1 MGHAVRQFKAL
12 FWKNWL
18 CRVRQPV
25 LSLSEILW
33 PCMLFLILAAVRFQE
48 PPKHKENCYLE
59 ARDLPSRGLY
69 PFVRT
74 LFCNVGS
81 RCRNTSY
88 STQKYSRLHF
98 TGPDLAFMKE
108 IQELAKG
115 FIETTEKTVA
125 LEKLWEESS
134 KFLAEEIISKI
145 ENLYKQPSFWNL
157 LHSLPHLESKS
168 LYTED
173 GLAAIAQFLEVIKNT
188 LVSLKDLAVMPLG
201 QTFRE
206 VVKIA
211 LNLTAAS
218 VQERN
223 LEGFQYNLSL
233 EDILWNPHAVRAELE
248 SRFSFDDLH
257 VKKLL
262 SYTAQFT
269 KIPTGETLEQ
279 FVCSALSSVPG
290 DEANKENNE
299 ESCISTWQEA
309 KLYLIHAVSKLRL
322 YAQVVFQQLLPFYL
336 LHTTVLYST
345 TFVCRILYLKKMQGV
360 LQAVPQWSVVK
371 RLRLV
376 DGALRNVVSQYL
388 NFTDGKDAWW
398 LLLTCSVQRQLSQ
411 GSTMCLYVCVWQP
424 CLYWASGFENVRISS
439 EKEVDHILHLAEII
453 EEIVMFDFSAL
464 SSLQPL
470 METALSKMI
479 MWIKGEESAISVSL
493 AVSEI
498 YNEIQK
504 NLQAHLRFWMKEKTD
519 FFWKMVKIVSHE
531 LDSRV
536 SHISQVEVEEVLESL
551 SRFILSVTE
560 NKKSLNRSMQLL
572 KNILTDWRD
581 LNSPTLNHLKYLTE
595 KFLRNLYEIVL
606 LADSHVNTSFSIGH
620 GVSTTSFSLLSNATF
635 IYKVQELGKIVPNFF
650 KDIQK
655 LNSSSVDLLLQI
667 LFSLYQNTDLLLN
680 AESNN
685 TLLMFLYN
693 TSKDISSF
701 QTWSDF
707 RDMDRV
713 SDFLS
718 ETFDLLWNLTSKS
731 LCEKLLT
738 FYNYTEF
745 QARSFVREGKKELQ
759 VVSNIL
765 SSLKTLFLDEDLEVA
780 AFCYLE
786 NFFDIS
792 PECIVNNGCTGF
804 YLSNITSVN
813 DSAEVYNLLLPLD
826 SVLYNITKLE
836 DKGSVSSAL
845 HCTFTWL
852 QTWTEIFEET
862 SKILN
867 LDSTFFAYLRN
878 DLRNLSDSFLNTSHI
893 ELCNKTTMAIVE
905 ATSVMTLLKMIVEG
919 GDSSE
924 WKDFEAYLSIIQ
936 SFLENAIDDASLLKG
951 NSSDDVLEM
960 IEAVITELQQS
971 VLKVVNRDFL
981 NSWLNTFISGG
992 SEEERSSSEFSIGNS
1007 LYTILKLSQKD
1018 LGFVLAEIKDT
1029 AAFLTYAPLDKYLV
1043 CASIFQNITKLFFDS
1058 TLKNINYSQVNF
1070 SSHIHSFLKSYS
1082 VIDGVEDCDGWIHG
1096 LHYLSEKYK
1105 SPSHLENAKH
1115 ILFLLKSL
1123 GNTETDAKLKNAVDF
1138 LNLIFNFMIP
1148 ECSVT
1153 GSDVI
1158 CVNIYFNV
1166 IARTLEVILPEFNV
1180 QNDTNVLEYIFTLL
1194 NNSGELIQMAVNN
1207 LVGHL
1212 QYTSNDT
1219 LFNHSVHGSNST
1231 LRMFLNPFHSVL
1243 LSSIELLSEI
1253 QCLVKNKT
1261 FEMQESSSSPLD
1273 TEIDEKNISLLM
1285 EIFQTVISKLYKF
1298 NSNLPSELQGEYNTF
1313 LERLSEKAALH
1324 GKLVGKA
1331 LKFFKSSSLTSFP
1344 IRNDRKFLEH
1354 MITLVHNLKNMDI
1367 EFLMGQFKQAQRS
1380 LDNFFKNTKP
1390 LHIESSELGVLID
1403 WWDEFENSSC
1413 NWNLTGLWH
1422 ITQLFQED
1430 LSDVEEMFHLLLDVI
1445 SLMERLAHRN
1455 ITEALV
1461 EVYTFVLTQEAKMP
1475 VFTREEISNQV
1486 ESLLML
1492 LETLTDVPDEPAEA
1506 SICFSAEFCWIPKTV
1521 TPQSDPTSKP
1531 CDFMQ
1536 SNFSWN
1542 HNAVLHIV
1550 KELKLVTLNDSFSCT
1565 MEDFQTF
1572 ITHNLTCFFHQIKE
1586 WNSIIL
1592 KFSELHHIND
1602 SLLKELL
1609 AFWNELYLYAV
1620 PLQANNTNS
1629 TVNCSSTS
1637 KRKVALQIIET
1648 LSGMPNVTT
1657 YSVLMVLS
1665 SLNGHN
1671 NISGN
1676 IENIWFPVVKS
1687 ILDLLL
1693 NFNVKQSLAVIDQE
1707 FQLLRLANG
1716 QSSSVSLDVLIQQY
1730 NTSSV
1735 EAVLKKLE
1743 DIQEIMNSVLCECN
1757 NQNYSKVMQ
1766 SLVLLMANEKSSD
1779 LLLVV
1784 KDIIDFLELFKN
1796 KTEEDYT
1803 GMLFFD
1809 DHLSREILNATY
1821 IANSVFQNFLFH
1833 MIGDLAVT
1841 KEALHANST
1850 ELQIV
1855 DFIDS
1860 FFDSAQY
1867 GNVSTLSQNR
1877 TLEIMQE
1884 MLQITLTYF
1893 TERNRNTIALVK
1905 DLRASKICQIL
1916 QKHLQPASV
1925 LLLHKL
1931 QFAILNI
1938 LKIFS
1943 EEPVVTSNLFCV
1955 VTKCKDGIMRHLVIS
1970 IIEGIT
1976 LVQDHYQ
1983 SIERMWMTFNKG
1995 DCESMAYINLK
2006 LSNNLESFLRLYFY
2020 FLPDMKVR
2028 DYVQN
2033 ITELKLDILSSVNIS
2048 EETISSILEASISFS
2063 KVFYSAFVV
2072 AFTQRCDEEVLSF
2085 LLKLPE
2091 NSKTSLAV
2099 EELCSLPALDLYTTL
2114 VLIIQNLNLRQII
2127 YTIPSEM
2134 GNVLSTLLDVVSNIS
2149 SLLSKVQHVMENLP
2163 VFLQAI
2169 QNIGMF
2175 DISALQQVCGQ
2186 FRSSAVGSLK
2196 SVIKAVCKEES
2207 PFFSNANLFVD
2218 MPRIT
2223 GLLEDNMGKYG
2234 IPEDSTPFCLKLY
2247 QEILQSSNGALVW
2260 TFLKPL
2266 LHGKIL
2272 YNSNISMIDLVI
2284 EKRSIFYFFSE
2295 YKHDIIYNFLFQ
2307 EALQNNFVK
2316 HFVESNLDI
2325 DLEKLFQ
2332 KMQVYGMSK
2341 KMLNS
2346 SASRQIDLLSQI
2358 IVNISS
2364 CVLLDRFQP
2373 FESVD
2378 KLEEKAHE
2386 LMQQNNFLAS
2396 IIFSASKNKTADSSD
2411 LHTQHI
2417 SYTIRTSILYSMRTD
2432 LIKNPAWKSHP
2443 QKLPSDGFKYNHIF
2457 IPLQDMIERA
2467 IISAQTGLDISEPAI
2482 QVQAMPYPCH
2492 TSDLFLN
2499 NIGFFFPLMMMLTW
2513 MVSVASMV
2521 RKLVY
2526 EREIHLEEYMK
2537 TMGVHPAIHFFAWFL
2552 ENVIVLTISSCALAV
2567 ILKASGIFTYS
2578 NGFLIF
2584 LFLLDFG
2591 VTVIM
2596 LSYFLGVF
2604 FSSANTAAL
2613 CASLVYMISFLP
2625 YIVLLV
2631 LQNQLSFTKQIIM
2644 CLLSTT
2650 AFGQGVFFITFFEG
2664 QEIGIQ
2670 WNNMYQP
2677 MVQGGY
2683 MTFGCTCWMMFF
2695 DSILYSIGGWYF
2707 SNIIL
2712 GKNALRNCWYFPFTV
2727 SYWKNLCGLER
2738 MRKHYLDSDV
2748 FFFNENFKEKGWNGP
2763 LETIQATSGVVL
2775 LSLTKEHMDNHKA
2788 AVKDLCLTFHKG
2800 QITALLGPNGAGKTT
2815 VISLLTGL
2823 YPPSSG
2829 TILINGKD
2837 IRTDLAAIRTEL
2849 GVCPQYDVLFNI
2861 LTVREHLLLYGS
2873 VKAPGWT
2880 NEQLNQQVT
2889 LEDVDLSQHQYKPVG
2904 ALSGGMK
2911 RRLSIA
2917 ISFIGNSK
2925 TVVLDEPTSGVDP
2938 CSRRSIWDILLKYK
2952 AGCTLIF
2959 TTHHL
2964 DEAEVLSDHIAILQ
2978 QGQLRCYGSPSYLRE
2993 TYGQGH
2999 SLTLIKKPSV
3009 FEIQDPKHVVR
3020 VTSLVQTHI
3029 PEAFLKE
3036 NSGTEITYVIPER
3049 ADKTS
3054 FKGLFQA
3061 LDQNLHRLHVTGY
3074 GISDTTLEEVFL
3086 VFLSWHFLFRE
3097 SCICFYL
3104 SLTVS
3109 VLFHNNIS
3117 LMEASRICGTNLIL
3131 AQIVAL
3137 LLKRFHCIR
3146 RDWRG
3151 SLSHVLLP
3159 VLFVALA
3166 MALFSVK
3173 PLAIDYPSLKLTP
3186 RLYENAESFFRKVLK
3201 IPDLLVTLWISS
3213 IIYSFLLMVFHII
3226 MFIPI
3231 RKNNSCWHIESNS
3244 LLNSCGCM
3252 SMCPSFNASVPYVKN
3267 KRGHILYNLSGLIV
3281 EEYLVR
3287 PSNKARYGGWSFG
3300 GKKAC
3305 EYQEQKWSNIKSKP
3319 LVKVWYNQKGFH
3331 SLPSYLNE
3339 LNNFILWLNLPP
3351 TVDWRQYGITLYSQP
3366 YGGALLDEDKIMENV
3381 RQCGVALCIMLGFS
3395 ILTASIGS
3403 AIVKDRVSGTKRLQ
3417 HITGLGYKTY
3427 WLANFCCDM
3436 LFYMLPVT
3444 LCVGVITAFQLSA
3457 FTFRNNLAATVILL
3471 VLFGY
3476 ATLPWMYLIS
3486 RFFSSSDVAFIS
3498 YISLNFV
3505 FGLCTMLVTLLPRLL
3520 AIISKVQS
3528 FQNIY
3533 RILEWAFI
3541 IFPQFCLGQGL
3552 IELSYNQIKFDLTSN
3567 FGIDSYVSP
3576 FEMNFLGWIFVEMA
3590 LQGTVLLLLRLFF
3603 HWDLL
3608 QKPRCHSANTMVSPS
3623 EDIDVEMERQRLFG
3637 GRTDNDVLLLY
3648 NLRKCYG
3655 GFSKKNTAVES
3666 ISLGITKG
3674 ECFGLLGTNGAGK
3687 STTFKMLTGDIVPS
3701 AGRAVIRTP
3710 TGSEMDILSAS
3721 SEGILIG
3728 YCPQQDAL
3736 DELLTGWE
3744 HLYYYCTLRGIP
3756 KQNICKVAEDL
3767 VNRLQLN
3774 AHADKLVRTYSAGTK
3789 RKLSAALA
3797 LVGKPQILLL
3807 DEPSSGMDPCSK
3819 RYLWKTILK
3828 EVQDGCAAVLTSH
3841 SMEECEALCT
3851 RLAIMVNGSFKC
3863 LGSPQHIKN
3872 RFGDGYSVKVW
3883 LSKEVSYRRM
3893 ILDCLKLHF
3902 PGAQFKGQHL
3912 NLLEYHVPRS
3922 EGCLAEL
3929 FRVLENYKAFL
3940 QIKHYSISQTTLEQV
3955 FSSFSAITIARM
3967 TFLSGCDAFEHPC
3980 M

>member
-1 MGHAVRQFKAL
+1 MGHALCQFKAL

-33 PCMLFLILAAVRFQE
+33 PCMLFLILAAVRVQE
-48 PPKHKENCYLE
+48 PPKYKENCYLE

-69 PFVRT
+69 PFVRS

-88 STQKYSRLHF
+88 SKQKNNRLHF
-98 TGPDLAFMKE
+98 TGPDVALMKE

-115 FIETTEKTVA
+115 FIETTEKTLA
-125 LEKLWEESS
+125 LEKLWEET
-134 KFLAEEIISKI
+134 EEIISKI

-157 LHSLPHLESKS
+157 LHSLPRLESKNV
-168 LYTED
+168 YTED
-173 GLAAIAQFLEVIKNT
+173 GLAAIAQFLEIIKNI
-188 LVSLKDLAVMPLG
+188 LASLKDLAVMPLG
-201 QTFRE
+201 QTFHE
-206 VVKIA
+206 VLKIA

-218 VQERN
+218 VQERS

-248 SRFSFDDLH
+248 SRFGFDDLH

-262 SYTAQFT
+262 SYTAQLKELNVTSQALNLNPIASF
-269 KIPTGETLEQ
+269 IQQVFATLYVQ
-279 FVCSALSSVPG
+279 F
-290 DEANKENNE
+290 
-299 ESCISTWQEA
+299 IS
-309 KLYLIHAVSKLRL
+309 
-322 YAQVVFQQLLPFYL
+322 FYL
-336 LHTTVLYST
+336 WHTTVLYST
-345 TFVCRILYLKKMQGV
+345 PFVSRILYLKKMQAV

-376 DGALRNVVSQYL
+376 DGALRNVVTQYL

-398 LLLTCSVQRQLSQ
+398 LLVTCSVQRHLLQ
-411 GSTMCLYVCVWQP
+411 GSAYVFACVWQP
-424 CLYWASGFENVRISS
+424 CLYWAEFLETEDNVWNSS
-439 EKEVDHILHLAEII
+439 EKEMDRILHLAEVI

-464 SSLQPL
+464 SSLQTL
-470 METALSKMI
+470 MEAALSKVI
-479 MWIKGEESAISVSL
+479 MWMKGEESTINVSL
-493 AVSEI
+493 AVSEL

-519 FFWKMVKIVSHE
+519 FFWQMVKIVSHE
-531 LDSRV
+531 LDSRF
-536 SHISQVEVEEVLESL
+536 SHISQVEVKEVLETL
-551 SRFILSVTE
+551 SRFIFTE
-560 NKKSLNRSMQLL
+560 NEKSLNRSMQVL
-572 KNILTDWRD
+572 KIILNDWQD
-581 LNSPTLNHLKYLTE
+581 LNRPTLNHLKYISE
-595 KFLRNLYEIVL
+595 NFLRNLYEIL
-606 LADSHVNTSFSIGH
+606 SFADSHVNESFSVGH
-620 GVSTTSFSLLSNATF
+620 GVSNTSFSLLSNATF
-635 IYKVQELGKIVPNFF
+635 IHKVQELGKIVPNFF
-650 KDIQK
+650 NDIQK
-655 LNSSSVDLLLQI
+655 LNISSVDSLFQI
-667 LFSLYQNTDLLLN
+667 LFSLYQNADLLLN

-701 QTWSDF
+701 QTWNDLQ
-707 RDMDRV
+707 DVDQV

-718 ETFDLLWNLTSKS
+718 ETFDLLWNFTTKS
-731 LCEKLLT
+731 FCEKLLI

-745 QARSFVREGKKELQ
+745 QAHSFVQEGKKELQ
-759 VVSNIL
+759 VVYNIL
-765 SSLKTLFLDEDLEVA
+765 SNLKTLFLDEDLEEA

-786 NFFDIS
+786 HFFDIS
-792 PECIVNNGCTGF
+792 PECIVNKGCIGF

-826 SVLYNITKLE
+826 IVLYNVTKLE
-836 DKGSVSSAL
+836 DKVSVYSAL

-867 LDSTFFAYLRN
+867 LNSTFFIYLRN
-878 DLRNLSDSFLNTSHI
+878 DLRNLSDSFLNTTHI

-905 ATSVMTLLKMIVEG
+905 ATSAMNLLKMIVEG
-919 GDSSE
+919 GNSSD
-924 WKDFEAYLSIIQ
+924 WKDFETYLSIIQ
-936 SFLENAIDDASLLKG
+936 SVFGNAIDAASSLKG
-951 NSSDDVLEM
+951 NSSDDAIEM

-971 VLKVVNRDFL
+971 VLKVVNRDVL
-981 NSWLNTFISGG
+981 NLWLNTFISGG
-992 SEEERSSSEFSIGNS
+992 PEGERSSSEFSIGNS
-1007 LYTILKLSQKD
+1007 LSTILKLSQKE
-1018 LGFVLAEIKDT
+1018 LGFVFAELKDA
-1029 AAFLTYAPLDKYLV
+1029 AAFLTFEPLDKYLV
-1043 CASIFQNITKLFFDS
+1043 CASVFQNITKLIFDS
-1058 TLKNINYSQVNF
+1058 TLKNIDYSQVNF
-1070 SSHIHSFLKSYS
+1070 SFHTHSFLKSYS
-1082 VIDGVEDCDGWIHG
+1082 VINGVEDCDGWIHG
-1096 LHYLSEKYK
+1096 LHRLSEKYK
-1105 SPSHLENAKH
+1105 SPSYLESAKH

-1123 GNTETDAKLKNAVDF
+1123 GNTETDAKLKNVVDF
-1138 LNLIFNFMIP
+1138 LNLIFSFLIP

-1158 CVNIYFNV
+1158 CANVYFNI
-1166 IARTLEVILPEFNV
+1166 IARTLEVVLPEFTV

-1194 NNSGELIQMAVNN
+1194 NNSGGLIQMAVNN
-1207 LVGHL
+1207 LMGHS

-1219 LFNHSVHGSNST
+1219 HFNHLIHGYNST
-1231 LRMFLNPFHSVL
+1231 LRTFLNPFHGVL

-1253 QCLVKNKT
+1253 KCLLKNKT

-1273 TEIDEKNISLLM
+1273 IETDEKNIGLLM
-1285 EIFQTVISKLYKF
+1285 EIFETVVSKLNKF
-1298 NSNLPSELQGEYNTF
+1298 NLNLPHELQGKYNMF
-1313 LERLSEKAALH
+1313 FERLMEKAALN

-1331 LKFFKSSSLTSFP
+1331 LKIFKSSNLTSFP
-1344 IRNDRKFLEH
+1344 VRDDREFLEH
-1354 MITLVHNLKNMDI
+1354 VITLVQNLKNMDI
-1367 EFLMGQFKQAQRS
+1367 EFLIGHFKQAQRS
-1380 LDNFFKNTKP
+1380 LDNFFKNIKP
-1390 LHIESSELGVLID
+1390 LLIENSELEMLIE
-1403 WWDEFENSSC
+1403 WWNAFENGSC

-1422 ITQLFQED
+1422 IMQVFQED
-1430 LSDVEEMFHLLLDVI
+1430 LSDVEEMYHLLLDVI
-1445 SLMERLAHRN
+1445 SLMESLTHGN
-1455 ITEALV
+1455 ITEALA
-1461 EVYTFVLTQEAKMP
+1461 EVYTFVLTQEEKMP
-1475 VFTREEISNQV
+1475 MYTDVEISNQV

-1492 LETLTDVPDEPAEA
+1492 LEMLTDVPDEHAEA
-1506 SICFSAEFCWIPKTV
+1506 LVCFSAEFCWIPTTV

-1531 CDFMQ
+1531 CDVMQ
-1536 SNFSWN
+1536 NNFSLN
-1542 HNAVLHIV
+1542 HNAVLQII
-1550 KELKLVTLNDSFSCT
+1550 KQLKLITLNDSFLCT
-1565 MEDFQTF
+1565 MEDVQTD
-1572 ITHNLTCFFHQIKE
+1572 ITHNLTCFFHHIKE
-1586 WNSIIL
+1586 WNSILL
-1592 KFSELHHIND
+1592 KFSELHHINS

-1609 AFWNELYLYAV
+1609 AFWDELYLYAV

-1629 TVNCSSTS
+1629 TVNCFSTP
-1637 KRKVALQIIET
+1637 KRRVALQIIET
-1648 LSGMPNVTT
+1648 LSSMPAAEMEMSEYVLEQLNDLYGGLSWNRHSRISLIETVFLYVKNMTSEISGFLNT
-1657 YSVLMVLS
+1657 EAVYSFLSVLQPLMTLPPSGNQAYSVLMVLS
-1665 SLNGHN
+1665 SLNGN
-1671 NISGN
+1671 SNISEN

-1687 ILDLLL
+1687 IEDLL
-1693 NFNVKQSLAVIDQE
+1693 NFNVRQSLAVLDQE
-1707 FQLLRLANG
+1707 FQLLRLATG
-1716 QSSSVSLDVLIQQY
+1716 QPSSVSLDVLIQQF

-1735 EAVLKKLE
+1735 AAVLRKLE
-1743 DIQEIMNSVLCECN
+1743 DIQEIMNSFLCECN

-1766 SLVLLMANEKSSD
+1766 PVVLLMANEKSSD

-1784 KDIIDFLELFKN
+1784 KDIIDFLELFQN
-1796 KTEEDYT
+1796 KSKEDYT
-1803 GMLFFD
+1803 GMLFV
-1809 DHLSREILNATY
+1809 DHLSREILNTTST
-1821 IANSVFQNFLFH
+1821 ANSVFQNFLFH
-1833 MIGDLAVT
+1833 MIADIAVT
-1841 KEALHANST
+1841 REALHANYT

-1867 GNVSTLSQNR
+1867 GNVSTMSQNR

-1884 MLQITLTYF
+1884 MLQVNFLYF
-1893 TERNRNTIALVK
+1893 TEHIRNKIALVK

-1955 VTKCKDGIMRHLVIS
+1955 VTQCKEGIMHHLFIS

-1983 SIERMWMTFNKG
+1983 L
-1995 DCESMAYINLK
+1995 C
-2006 LSNNLESFLRLYFY
+2006 FY
-2020 FLPDMKVR
+2020 FLPDMKVK

-2033 ITELKLDILSSVNIS
+2033 ITELRLGILSSVNIS
-2048 EETISSILEASISFS
+2048 EETISIILEANISFT

-2072 AFTQRCDEEVLSF
+2072 AFTQRCDEEVLSL

-2091 NSKTSLAV
+2091 NSNTSLAV
-2099 EELCSLPALDLYTTL
+2099 EELCSLPALDLYTTF
-2114 VLIIQNLNLRQII
+2114 VLIIQNLNLRHII
-2127 YTIPSEM
+2127 YMNKIPSEM
-2134 GNVLSTLLDVVSNIS
+2134 GNVLNTLLDVVSSIS
-2149 SLLSKVQHVMENLP
+2149 SLLNKVQHVMENLP
-2163 VFLQAI
+2163 AFLQAI
-2169 QNIGMF
+2169 QNSGMF

-2218 MPRIT
+2218 MPRVT

-2234 IPEDSTPFCLKLY
+2234 IPEDSTPFCLRLY

-2272 YNSNISMIDLVI
+2272 YNSNVSKIDLVI
-2284 EKRSIFYFFSE
+2284 EKVSI
-2295 YKHDIIYNFLFQ
+2295 KRNT

-2332 KMQVYGMSK
+2332 KMQLYGMSK
-2341 KMLNS
+2341 KVHL
-2346 SASRQIDLLSQI
+2346 

-2386 LMQQNNFLAS
+2386 LMHQNNFLAS
-2396 IIFSASKNKTADSSD
+2396 IIFSAPKNKTPDSSN
-2411 LHTQHI
+2411 LLTQHI

-2526 EREIHLEEYMK
+2526 EKEIHLEEYMK

-2552 ENVIVLTISSCALAV
+2552 ENVIVLTISSCALVV
-2567 ILKASGIFTYS
+2567 ILKASGIFAYS
-2578 NGFLIF
+2578 NGFLVF

-2604 FSSANTAAL
+2604 FRSANTAAL

-2695 DSILYSIGGWYF
+2695 DSIFYSVGGWYF

-2712 GKNALRNCWYFPFTV
+2712 GKDGLRNCWYFPFTV

-2738 MRKHYLDSDV
+2738 MRKHYLNSNV
-2748 FFFNENFKEKGWNGP
+2748 FFFNENFKQKGTCTEGA
-2763 LETIQATSGVVL
+2763 TIGVVL

-2788 AVKDLCLTFHKG
+2788 AVKDLSLTFHKG

-2837 IRTDLAAIRTEL
+2837 IQTDLAAIRSEL

-2880 NEQLNQQVT
+2880 NEQLNQQVSSA

-2938 CSRRSIWDILLKYK
+2938 CSRRSIWDVLLKYK

-2964 DEAEVLSDHIAILQ
+2964 DEAEVLSDRIAILQ

-3009 FEIQDPKHVVR
+3009 FEIQDPKHVVQ

-3036 NSGTEITYVIPER
+3036 NSGTELTYVVPER

-3061 LDQNLHRLHVTGY
+3061 LDQSLHHLHVAGY
-3074 GISDTTLEEVFL
+3074 GISDTTLEEVYL
-3086 VFLSWHFLFRE
+3086 VFFCNGAFFLE
-3097 SCICFYL
+3097 NL
-3104 SLTVS
+3104 V
-3109 VLFHNNIS
+3109 FHQDPLNIS
-3117 LMEASRICGTNLIL
+3117 LMETSRMCGTNLIL

-3137 LLKRFHCIR
+3137 LLKRFHHIR

-3151 SLSHVLLP
+3151 SLSNVLLP

-3186 RLYENAESFFRKVLK
+3186 GLYKNAESFF
-3201 IPDLLVTLWISS
+3201 
-3213 IIYSFLLMVFHII
+3213 
-3226 MFIPI
+3226 
-3231 RKNNSCWHIESNS
+3231 
-3244 LLNSCGCM
+3244 
-3252 SMCPSFNASVPYVKN
+3252 SFNTSVPYMKN
-3267 KRGHILYNLSGLIV
+3267 KRGHILYDLSGLIM

-3287 PSNKARYGGWSFG
+3287 SSNKLIPCEL
-3300 GKKAC
+3300 KKNTIIFLPDPNF
-3305 EYQEQKWSNIKSKP
+3305 QTPFLIQNFHS
-3319 LVKVWYNQKGFH
+3319 LFQVWYNQKGFH

-3366 YGGALLDEDKIMENV
+3366 YGGTLLDEDKIMENV
-3381 RQCGVALCIMLGFS
+3381 RQCGVALCVMLGFS

-3403 AIVKDRVSGTKRLQ
+3403 AVVKERVTGAKRLQ
-3417 HITGLGYKTY
+3417 HITGMGYKTY

-3444 LCVGVITAFQLSA
+3444 LCVCVITAFQLSA

-3476 ATLPWMYLIS
+3476 ATLPWMYLVS

-3520 AIISKVQS
+3520 TIISKVQS

-3533 RILEWAFI
+3533 KILKWAFI

-3608 QKPRCHSANTMVSPS
+3608 QKPRCHSVNSLVNPS

-3637 GRTDNDVLLLY
+3637 GRTHNDVLLLY
-3648 NLRKCYG
+3648 NLRKSYG
-3655 GFSKKNTAVES
+3655 GFSKKNTAVEN

-3710 TGSEMDILSAS
+3710 TGSEVDILSAS

-3744 HLYYYCTLRGIP
+3744 HLNYYCTLRGIP
-3756 KQNICKVAEDL
+3756 KQHICKVAEDL

-3883 LSKEVSYRRM
+3883 LSKEISYQKM

-3902 PGAQFKGQHL
+3902 PGSQFKGQHL

-3929 FRVLENYKAFL
+3929 FRILENYKAFL

-3955 FSSFSAITIARM
+3955 FYSFFQHM
-3967 TFLSGCDAFEHPC
+3967 TFLSGCDVFEHPC